1 MDYENITL
9 EDELELERR
18 AKTLAEEAAR
28 RVLENSCAKG
38 VTTETQV
45 GKGMLNYAYD
55 KFSSSVKDFVEYELT
70 PKRGVQAAYHDILMQ
85 MNNVY
90 EDKFI

>member
-28 RVLENSCAKG
+28 RVLENSCSNG
-38 VTTETQV
+38 R
-45 GKGMLNYAYD
+45 AYRD
-55 KFSSSVKDFVEYELT
+55 TSRE
-70 PKRGVQAAYHDILMQ
+70 RHDGLRI
-85 MNNVY
+85 
-90 EDKFI
+90 